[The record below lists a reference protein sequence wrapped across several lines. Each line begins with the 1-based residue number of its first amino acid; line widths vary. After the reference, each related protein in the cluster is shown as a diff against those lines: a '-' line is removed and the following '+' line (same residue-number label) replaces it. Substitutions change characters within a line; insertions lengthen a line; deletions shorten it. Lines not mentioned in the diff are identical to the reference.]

1 MSVGRVRRLRTL
13 RLVRIRAIQG
23 NGGGILM
30 QPRRREGRD
39 LQGLECNGAIDLVEM
54 RGKQGLEDVPE
65 TVIVERGTCQPRLQ
79 QRQHPPF
86 FQPSPH
92 LIEGMMSIENGEH
105 QSSTPRPH
113 ESPCAGWGG
122 MRRSITVATSRRRMT
137 PKTRGKCA

>member
-13 RLVRIRAIQG
+13 RLVRIRAIEG

-30 QPRRREGRD
+30 QPRRREGID
-39 LQGLECNGAIDLVEM
+39 LQGLECDGAIDLVEI

-65 TVIVERGTCQPRLQ
+65 TVIIERGTCQPRLQ

-92 LIEGMMSIENGEH
+92 LIEGMMSIQNGEH
-105 QSSTPRPH
+105 QGFDATPTREP
-113 ESPCAGWGG
+113 
-122 MRRSITVATSRRRMT
+122 MRRMGRDEAVNYGGNLQT
-137 PKTRGKCA
+137 P

>member
-30 QPRRREGRD
+30 QPWRREGID
-39 LQGLECNGAIDLVEM
+39 LQGLECDGAIDLVEI

-65 TVIVERGTCQPRLQ
+65 TVIIERDTYQPRLQ
-79 QRQHPPF
+79 QRQHTPF

-92 LIEGMMSIENGEH
+92 LIEGMVAIQNGED
-105 QSSTPRPH
+105 QGFDST
-113 ESPCAGWGG
+113 SA
-122 MRRSITVATSRRRMT
+122 
-137 PKTRGKCA
+137 